1 MVFILLL
8 LLIYLAF
15 ISLGLPDSIL
25 GVSLPSM
32 LAEWGLPLSAGG
44 IISMTV
50 IGSAIVSSF
59 ISGYIIDKIGT
70 GKIVFLSCLMTGGAL
85 LGISFAPSFFW
96 LIFLAIP
103 LGLGGGAVDTALN
116 NYVALHYKAH
126 HMNWLHSF
134 WGVGATLGPVIM
146 SFSLMNHNSWRLG
159 YRNIALIQLSLS
171 LVLML
176 TLPLWNKAKNSNEN
190 VDCEKVIAPKK
201 KMYNPFKIRGVKSAF
216 GTLMLYCT
224 VESGIGLWGSSYL
237 IQSRGFSIENAA
249 SWLAF
254 YYGGITAGRFLS
266 GFVSFKFSNT
276 QLIRMGILSSFTGI
290 LILLFPVNSM
300 VTGMAIV
307 FIGLGLAPIFPSM
320 LHETPIRFGK
330 DLSQILIGYQMGFA
344 YVGSAVLSPLLGV
357 LLQYTVLSLFP
368 FYLIGLTFLLFIL
381 SEILNSRTAHAY

>member
-1 MVFILLL
+1 MVFII
-8 LLIYLAF
+8 LLILIYIAF

-32 LAEWGLPLSAGG
+32 LGEWGLPLSAGG
-44 IISMTV
+44 AISMTV

-59 ISGYIIDKIGT
+59 ISGYIIDRVGT
-70 GKIVFLSCLMTGGAL
+70 GKIVFLSCVMTGGAL
-85 LGISFAPSFFW
+85 LGFSFAPSFFW
-96 LIFLAIP
+96 LILLAIP

-134 WGVGATLGPVIM
+134 WGVGATLGPLLM
-146 SFSLMNHNSWRLG
+146 SFSLVNFNSWRHG

-171 LVLML
+171 LVLFL
-176 TLPLWNKAKNSNEN
+176 SLPLWNKAKNLSER
-190 VDCEKVIAPKK
+190 VDSKKVMAPKK
-201 KMYNPFKIRGVKSAF
+201 KISNPFKIRGVKFAF
-216 GTLMLYCT
+216 ATLMLYCT

-237 IQSRGFSIENAA
+237 IQARGFSIENAA

-266 GFVSFKFSNT
+266 GFISFKFSNK
-276 QLIRMGILSSFTGI
+276 QLIRMGILASLTGI

-307 FIGLGLAPIFPSM
+307 FIGIGLAPIFPSM
-320 LHETPIRFGK
+320 LHETPVRFGK
-330 DLSQILIGYQMGFA
+330 DFSQVLIGYQMGFA

-357 LLQYTVLSLFP
+357 LLQYTKLSLFP
-368 FYLIGLTFLLFIL
+368 VYLTGITLLLFAL
-381 SEILNSRTAHAY
+381 SELLNKRTTYAY